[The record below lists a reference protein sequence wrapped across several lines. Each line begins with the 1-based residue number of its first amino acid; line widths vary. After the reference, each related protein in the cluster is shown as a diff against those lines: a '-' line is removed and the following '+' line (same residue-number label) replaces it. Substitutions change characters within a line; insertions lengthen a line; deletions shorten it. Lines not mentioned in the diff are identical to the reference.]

1 MRHFVPY
8 IDFLVS
14 RLSIDHS
21 GDRRKSSI
29 RILAGWLSPCVRCAR
44 DNACQRVEHFISD
57 RGNVV
62 VLPANGESMWW
73 YEAERFV
80 QRFRGHHGGL
90 EPDELHVPF
99 AALTLGS
106 TGHPA

>member
-1 MRHFVPY
+1 VVGEAM
-8 IDFLVS
+8 S
-14 RLSIDHS
+14 RLQRML
-21 GDRRKSSI
+21 GDR
-29 RILAGWLSPCVRCAR
+29 AQVRLTDELLGDGVFGPLPDDRLRAR
-44 DNACQRVEHFISD
+44 V
-57 RGNVV
+57 GNVV
-62 VLPANGESMWW
+62 VLPANGESVWW

-106 TGHPA
+106 TGQPA